1 MFLKKFPYFCLKKQW
16 KFFMSKYKIAFI
28 INPISGRN
36 GVDNIQDTIEQSI
49 DRERF
54 DAVYVQTRRRGEA
67 ISLAR
72 TFAGED
78 FDFVVAVGGDGTVNE
93 VAQGILYT
101 NTTLGIVPTGS
112 GNGLAFHL
120 KIPRNIKKAV
130 EIINNAKRYTIDY
143 GLLNERPFFCTCGM
157 GFDAHI
163 SAAFAKTKKRG
174 FSSYLKLIVR
184 EYFKYKTEEYRL
196 VSENLDMK
204 INAFVI
210 TFANAA
216 QWGNNALIAPH
227 ANIQDG
233 KLEVTILK
241 KFPVW
246 AIPNLSLQLFSGKI
260 DRTPYIIT
268 FETTE
273 AKVIR
278 FADGDYHYDGEP
290 CFLNREVTVKVVP
303 KGLNIIA
310 G

>member
-1 MFLKKFPYFCLKKQW
+1 MPR
-16 KFFMSKYKIAFI
+16 YKIAFI
-28 INPISGRN
+28 INPVSGRN
-36 GVDNIQDTIEQSI
+36 GGVNIQNTIERNI
-49 DRERF
+49 DNERF
-54 DAVYVQTRRRGEA
+54 DAVYVQTQKRGEA
-67 ISLAR
+67 TSRAHE
-72 TFAGED
+72 FAGKD
-78 FDFVVAVGGDGTVNE
+78 FNIVVAVGGDGTVNE

-101 NTTLGIVPTGS
+101 STALGIVPTGS

-120 KIPRNIKKAV
+120 KIPKNIKKAV
-130 EIINNAKRYTIDY
+130 EIINNAKRYAIDY
-143 GLLNERPFFCTCGM
+143 GLLNEQPFFCTCGM

-163 SAAFAKTKKRG
+163 SAAFAKTRKRG

-184 EYFKYKTEEYRL
+184 EYFKYRAEEYHL
-196 VSENLDMK
+196 ITDSSDLK

-241 KFPVW
+241 QFPVW
-246 AIPNLSLQLFSGKI
+246 AIPNLSFLLFSGKI
-260 DRTPYIIT
+260 DKTQYIVT
-268 FETTE
+268 FETTK

-278 FADGDYHYDGEP
+278 LADGEYHYDGEP
-290 CFLNREVTVKVVP
+290 CFLNREATVKIVP
-303 KGLNIIA
+303 AGLNIIA